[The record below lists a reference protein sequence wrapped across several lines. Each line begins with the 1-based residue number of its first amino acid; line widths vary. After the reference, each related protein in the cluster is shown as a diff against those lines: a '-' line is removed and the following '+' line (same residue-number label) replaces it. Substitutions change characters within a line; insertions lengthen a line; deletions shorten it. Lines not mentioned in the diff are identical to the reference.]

1 MKHVSIMNQA
11 YDTKS
16 TIEPNTGVFLAKHS
30 AFFLTEQIQHILSDK
45 IGRERTLEINV
56 GRTVIVSAFYF

>member
-16 TIEPNTGVFLAKHS
+16 TIEPNTGVFSANHS
-30 AFFLTEQIQHILSDK
+30 AFFLTEQI
-45 IGRERTLEINV
+45 
-56 GRTVIVSAFYF
+56 